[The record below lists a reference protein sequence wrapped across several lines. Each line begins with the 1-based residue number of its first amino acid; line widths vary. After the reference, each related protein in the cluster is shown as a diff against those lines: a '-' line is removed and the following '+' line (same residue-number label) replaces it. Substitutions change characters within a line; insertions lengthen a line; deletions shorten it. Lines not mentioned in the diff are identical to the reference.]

1 MADFGMQQLPHEA
14 ECKTWCSSMGT
25 LVQSSWSVFQQL
37 CRGLADACRTK
48 VGVKWCP
55 QASSLPL
62 AASFPTT
69 SETAV

>member
-1 MADFGMQQLPHEA
+1 MADFGMQQLPCEA
-14 ECKTWCSSMGT
+14 ECKTRCSSVGT
-25 LVQSSWSVFQQL
+25 PVQSSWSVFQQL

-48 VGVKWCP
+48 GGVKWCS
-55 QASSLPL
+55 QASFLPL